1 MMLGARTAAWAK
13 SGKHFPGAII
23 TVRITNDNLE
33 CALRLYDSDGII
45 DWGDGDQSLA
55 QQNNNASHIYQQA
68 GDYQVRIDAITNF
81 IFGTKSQIYE
91 LNKWPEG
98 LKYLSATGYRNMTNC
113 RFIAGWDGTYIQE
126 WTFYMSTRD
135 AEYIEGNESCAGPF
149 PNVTKLESLAF
160 SYMRKLKFLYLDGTI
175 ESMERDSLSETGLN
189 LPADAQGYKCVIR
202 VANTCDSLL
211 AVANFPG
218 GAPNA
223 TKWQCADGNV
233 IYRGKYWIKEP
244 L

>member
-1 MMLGARTAAWAK
+1 MMLGARTGAWAK
-13 SGKHFPGAII
+13 SVKYFPGAIV
-23 TVRITNDNLE
+23 TVRIISDNLK
-33 CALRLYDSDGII
+33 CGIKLFDSDGII
-45 DWGDGDQSLA
+45 DWGDGYQSLA

-81 IFGTKSQIYE
+81 IFDTKSQVYE
-91 LNKWPEG
+91 INKWPEG
-98 LKYLSATGYRNMTNC
+98 LKYLSPTGYRNMSNC
-113 RFIAGWDGTYIQE
+113 RFVAGWDGTSIKA
-126 WTFYMSTRD
+126 WTFYLCANN
-135 AEYIEGNESCAGPF
+135 AEYVEGNESCAGPF

-223 TKWQCADGNV
+223 TKWRCADGNV
-233 IYRGKYWIKEP
+233 IYRGGAWIKES